1 VLLADRHGPPIQRR
15 RRKLSMTGVTAFVA
29 LVTAGAGLVF
39 DFFPS
44 LRPDPGL
51 NRVASVSVFA
61 VERGVSEMDYLQR
74 TVHDPDQLG
83 AAIAA
88 ERKAGRLNVRG
99 ELAYVDVHV
108 EGFKRRSVTLRW
120 SVYDASRDKR
130 FQLGDEGGSDL
141 FGAKRKLQAPTERSV
156 ELLWF
161 PPLMGHDSK
170 YFVRVQAEDSERVI
184 LAVADSKPF
193 RGLAPPGG

>member
-1 VLLADRHGPPIQRR
+1 MA
-15 RRKLSMTGVTAFVA
+15 TVTAITAVVA
-29 LVTAGAGLVF
+29 LVTAGAGLIF

-61 VERGVSEMDYLQR
+61 VERGVSENDYLHR
-74 TVHDPDQLG
+74 TVHAKDELA

-88 ERKAGRLNVRG
+88 ERKAGRLYVHG

-120 SVYDASRDKR
+120 SVYDASRNQR
-130 FQLGDEGGSDL
+130 FELGDQEGSDL
-141 FGAKRKLQAPTERSV
+141 FGVKRKLQAPTERSV
-156 ELLWF
+156 ELMWF
-161 PPLMGHDSK
+161 PPLPGHDSR

-193 RGLAPPGG
+193 HGLRLPGG